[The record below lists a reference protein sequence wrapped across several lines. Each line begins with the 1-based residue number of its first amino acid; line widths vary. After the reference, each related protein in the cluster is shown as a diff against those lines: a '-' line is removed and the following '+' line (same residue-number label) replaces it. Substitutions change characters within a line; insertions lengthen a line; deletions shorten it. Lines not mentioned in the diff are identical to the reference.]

1 MRFFAFYGFPVAFRD
16 KSYKTWIILLVLR
29 ILKWCVTFLWLQNQR
44 SYVVKKSFEAV
55 AFLMAIYLSTMTF
68 RLQTLSIRSN
78 IILALRCLRLSDYKL
93 CQLCRSSCQH
103 WGVLD
108 IQISRW
114 RCWRHCQCYWVFCQY
129 WIFTIFNFK
138 DWEILKIEQF

>member
-1 MRFFAFYGFPVAFRD
+1 M
-16 KSYKTWIILLVLR
+16 SHKTKNILLVLR
-29 ILKWCVTFLWLQNQR
+29 ILKWCITFLWLQNQR

-93 CQLCRSSCQH
+93 CQLCRSIIMSALRCFGH
-103 WGVLD
+103 SDLKVKVLKTL
-108 IQISRW
+108 SMLLS
-114 RCWRHCQCYWVFCQY
+114 VLSVL
-129 WIFTIFNFK
+129 NFYN
-138 DWEILKIEQF
+138 LQL